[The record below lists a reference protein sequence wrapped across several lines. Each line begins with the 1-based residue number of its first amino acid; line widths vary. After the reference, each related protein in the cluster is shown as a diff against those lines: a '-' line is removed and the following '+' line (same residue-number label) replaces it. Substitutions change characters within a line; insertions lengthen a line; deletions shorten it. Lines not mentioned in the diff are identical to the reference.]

1 MANDRKNQIIRAA
14 AKRFAKHGL
23 SKTTLDEIARD
34 IRIGKAS
41 IYHYFTSKDDLFYET
56 LKWEI
61 EIFLD
66 NIKTIFS
73 SEGVSYKD
81 RLTEYF
87 NLKEGLQTNYKLIYD
102 LLLQVLDDRNTEQ
115 ESVILKHLLDKE
127 EELLKKLLSTALREK
142 MIKVSPQIP
151 SYVLDFSWGM
161 ILGNKI
167 WSAVNPENKTHQK
180 EFIIKT
186 LESIIN

>member
-23 SKTTLDEIARD
+23 NKTTLDEIARD

-66 NIKTIFS
+66 NIKIIFN
-73 SEGVSYKD
+73 SENINYID
-81 RLTEYF
+81 RLIEYYI
-87 NLKEGLQTNYKLIYD
+87 LKEGIQTNYKLIYD

-115 ESVILKHLLDKE
+115 ESLILKLLLDKE

-142 MIKVSPQIP
+142 MIKVSPSIP
-151 SYVLDFSWGM
+151 SYVVDFSWGM
-161 ILGNKI
+161 VLGNKI
-167 WSAVNPENKTHQK
+167 WAAVNSEKKTHQK

-186 LESIIN
+186 LESIIS

>member
-34 IRIGKAS
+34 IRIGKAT

-66 NIKTIFS
+66 NIKTIFI
-73 SEGVSYKD
+73 GDGANYKD

-87 NLKEGLQTNYKLIYD
+87 NLKEAIQTNYKLIND
-102 LLLQVLDDRNTEQ
+102 LLLQVLNDRNTEQ
-115 ESVILKHLLDKE
+115 ESVILKHLIDKE

-151 SYVLDFSWGM
+151 SYVVDFSWGM